1 MLAGL
6 DTNVLIDVRL
16 LRIESLLARV
26 LEGGG
31 WTTVFVERE
40 FDDPLEETEG
50 GVARIYP
57 FLEIDPVDARLLPRI
72 ERDQIAIMGRQKAAA
87 GGAAGEASLVHVALA
102 SRSGSIV
109 LSNDPHASGL
119 GRRRGV
125 PVRGTLYVMHRAF
138 LAGLLD
144 AEDAWAYYRMLQD
157 HERRPPWLNRQ
168 QLDQYLQTGLD
179 PRK

>member
-1 MLAGL
+1 VLAGL
-6 DTNVLIDVRL
+6 DTNVLIDIRL
-16 LRIESLLARV
+16 LRIEPLLARV

-40 FDDPLEETEG
+40 FDDPLGETEG
-50 GVARIYP
+50 GVARVFP
-57 FLEIDPVDARLLPRI
+57 FLEIDPVDARLLLMI
-72 ERDQIAIMGRQKAAA
+72 ERDQIAIMGHQKAAA
-87 GGAAGEASLVHVALA
+87 GAAVGEASLVHVALA
-102 SRSGSIV
+102 SRPGSIV

-144 AEDAWAYYRMLQD
+144 AGEAWTHYCTLQER
-157 HERRPPWLNRQ
+157 ERRPPRLSRQ
-168 QLDQYLQTGLD
+168 QLNRYLETGLD